1 MEEPFISQNCRGLK
15 DDDALLIAD
24 HELGDRGVFAA
35 CFQET
40 WRTGREERA
49 GENGALYLGCG
60 LDVQTCRRGTV
71 GVGLWLSDRAV
82 AAWEAAGREFLVA
95 NPRLIAIRL
104 TVRDDRGR
112 DVDLVLAS
120 GYAPDSGKPIELSDA
135 FYADVDALLLKL

>member
-49 GENGALYLGCG
+49 GENGALFLGCG

-71 GVGLWLSDRAV
+71 GVGL
-82 AAWEAAGREFLVA
+82 
-95 NPRLIAIRL
+95 
-104 TVRDDRGR
+104 
-112 DVDLVLAS
+112 
-120 GYAPDSGKPIELSDA
+120 
-135 FYADVDALLLKL
+135 